1 MPNEINRLMGA
12 VSFGYGLFQVAISL
26 LPPNLLK
33 IISFF
38 GFEGDSSAGLMSLQ
52 KTRESDDMRGPFAT

>member
-1 MPNEINRLMGA
+1 MPSEINRLMGA

-26 LPPNLLK
+26 LPPNLFK

-38 GFEGDSSAGLMSLQ
+38 GFEGDSNAGLLCLQ
-52 KTRESDDMRGPFAT
+52 KTRESDDMRAPFAS